1 LMDMAAGQE
10 ENNLYDPARIPMPPA
25 TITDMQGTVHAL
37 TDVTQAP
44 PGGYANVV
52 TLGAYKAVKVD
63 ATFGAIKAG
72 DLLTTS
78 PNPGYAMKATD
89 KMQAFGATIG
99 KALGNL
105 DSGTG
110 IIPVMVTLK

>member
-1 LMDMAAGQE
+1 
-10 ENNLYDPARIPMPPA
+10 MPEA
-25 TITDMQGTVHAL
+25 TITDEQGTVHAIPGA
-37 TDVTQAP
+37 TTAG
-44 PGGYANVV
+44 PGGYVNVV
-52 TLGAYKAVKVD
+52 TLGAYKGVKVD
-63 ATFGAIKAG
+63 ASFGAIKAG

-89 KMQAFGATIG
+89 KAQTSGAVIG

-110 IIPVMVTLK
+110 MVPVIVTLK